1 MAQTPATFKAHY
13 LRTFIW
19 MQTFI
24 VGVCLLLRYG
34 FDLEWNVV
42 IAAFV
47 AMQIAN
53 VISAWNGARVRRKI
67 EGTSDRLPLER

>member
-1 MAQTPATFKAHY
+1 MARTPATFKAHY
-13 LRTFIW
+13 ARTFLW
-19 MQTFI
+19 MQMFI
-24 VGVCLLLRYG
+24 LGVCLLLRYV
-34 FDLEWNVV
+34 FDREWSVV

-67 EGTSDRLPLER
+67 EGASDRFPLER

>member
-1 MAQTPATFKAHY
+1 
-13 LRTFIW
+13 
-19 MQTFI
+19 
-24 VGVCLLLRYG
+24 
-34 FDLEWNVV
+34 V